1 MNAALL
7 DPQVSIVTT
16 LNFVNVN
23 LDLMA
28 PNVTIAFQNQ
38 RDHYANKDSEI
49 QEGFAFQKDQKVESD
64 TVKIS
69 IFKLK
74 GPQRKEIYC
83 SCLFT

>member
-38 RDHYANKDSEI
+38 QDHFVNKDSEI
-49 QEGFAFQKDQKVESD
+49 LPCFAFQKDQKVESN
-64 TVKIS
+64 TVKK
-69 IFKLK
+69 FQFL
-74 GPQRKEIYC
+74 GAA
-83 SCLFT
+83 